1 MNAPLF
7 VARDVAILGGG
18 PAGLMAAEVVASAGH
33 RVTVFER
40 MPSPG
45 RKLLMAGRGGL
56 NLTHSEPYER
66 FAGRYA
72 EAASWMAPVL
82 AAFPPSAVI
91 AWCEGLG
98 QPSFTGSSG
107 RVFPKAMKASPL
119 LRAWLGRLA
128 GLGVTLVTRA
138 HWIAREADGI
148 LRFADGSTCRP
159 DATILALGG
168 ASWPRLGGD
177 GSWVSALPEVAITP
191 LMPANCGFAVGW
203 SAHFRRH
210 AGTPLKRIA
219 LEHGGQ
225 RVRGEAMVTEAG
237 LEGGAIYAL
246 SAALRDAIARDGR
259 TTLRID
265 LRPDVDA
272 PELAERLGRSRGS
285 ASLSTHLKRHANL
298 PPVAIGLIQEALHQ
312 GNTTALP
319 ALIKAVPVV
328 LTTAFGLERAIST
341 AGGIALLGLDAHLM
355 VTHHPGLFAAG
366 EMLDWEAPTGG
377 YLLTGCLASGHAA
390 GRGAVA
396 WLAGKEGQGSG
407 LDAIP

>member
-1 MNAPLF
+1 MTSSHFA
-7 VARDVAILGGG
+7 VRDVAIVGGG
-18 PAGLMAAEVVASAGH
+18 PAGLMAAEVVAGAGH

-66 FAGRYA
+66 FLERYA
-72 EAASWMAPVL
+72 EAAAWMAPVL
-82 AAFPPSAVI
+82 AGFGPSAVI

-98 QPSFTGSSG
+98 QPSFVGSSG

-119 LRAWLGRLA
+119 LRTWLGRLG
-128 GLGVTLVTRA
+128 GLGVRLVTRA
-138 HWIAREADGI
+138 HWIARDGDGT
-148 LRFADGSTCRP
+148 LHFADGSTHRP
-159 DATILALGG
+159 DATVLALGG

-177 GSWVSALPEVAITP
+177 GSWVASLPEVAITP
-191 LMPANCGFAVGW
+191 LHPANCGFAVGW

-219 LEHGGQ
+219 LHHAG
-225 RVRGEAMVTEAG
+225 RNVRGEAMITEAG

-246 SAALRDAIARDGR
+246 SAQLRDAISRNGR
-259 TTLRID
+259 TTLSID
-265 LRPDVDA
+265 LRPDIA
-272 PELAERLGRSRGS
+272 EAELERRLGTSRGS

-319 ALIKAVPVV
+319 RLIKALPVV
-328 LTTAFGLERAIST
+328 LTAPFGLERAIST
-341 AGGIALLGLDAHLM
+341 AGGIALLGLDEHLM
-355 VTHHPGLFAAG
+355 VTHHPGLFVAG

-396 WLAGKEGQGSG
+396 WLAGK
-407 LDAIP
+407 